1 MRIAIVTD
9 AWRPQVNG
17 VVTTLSRTAA
27 ELLLMGHEVMVIN
40 PEQFQTFPLPSYP
53 EIRLAF
59 RPAGRVAQFLD
70 DFQPQHIHI
79 ATEGSLGFAA
89 RNYCRKKTLNFTTSY
104 HTQFPEYIRK
114 RVPIPLPVTYGVLR
128 RFHRSANRTM
138 VATRNMREVLLQ
150 RGFAN
155 VVLWERGV
163 DTGLFQPRDDET
175 KLPPQARPVWIYVG
189 RVAVEKNIEA
199 FLNLDLPGTKQVVGE
214 GPALARLK
222 AKFLDVQFLGYQFG
236 EQLAA
241 TIAAADVFV
250 FPSLTDTFGLVMLE
264 AMACG
269 LPVAAFPV
277 TGPVDVVKPGI
288 TGILDNDLRKAALA
302 ALELDRAACRREAL
316 ERTWQRATGQ
326 FVANLVPVRSNP

>member
-17 VVTTLSRTAA
+17 VVTTLSRTEA
-27 ELLLMGHEVMVIN
+27 ELQLMGHEVLVIN
-40 PEQFQTFPLPSYP
+40 PQQFRTFPLPSYP
-53 EIRLAF
+53 EIRLAL
-59 RPAGRVAQFLD
+59 RPAGRVAKLLE
-70 DFQPQHIHI
+70 DFRPQHIHI

-89 RNYCRKKTLNFTTSY
+89 RNYCRNNRLNFTTAY

-114 RVPIPLPVTYGVLR
+114 RVPIPLPLSYGVLR
-128 RFHRSANRTM
+128 RFHGGARRTM
-138 VATRNMREVLLQ
+138 VATNSMRNLLLQ
-150 RGFAN
+150 WGFTN

-163 DTGLFQPRDDET
+163 DSSLFQPSDDRIN
-175 KLPPQARPVWIYVG
+175 LLAQQRPVWIYVG

-214 GPALARLK
+214 GPALPALK
-222 AKFLDVQFLGYQFG
+222 ARFRDVQFLGYQFG

-288 TGILDNDLRKAALA
+288 TGILNHDLRKAALA
-302 ALELDRAACRREAL
+302 ALELDRTACRREAL
-316 ERTWQRATGQ
+316 KRTWQHATSQ
-326 FVANLVPVRSNP
+326 FVANLVPV

>member
-27 ELLLMGHEVMVIN
+27 ELSLMGHEVLVIN

-53 EIRLAF
+53 EIRLAL
-59 RPAGRVAQFLD
+59 RPGTSVARLLG

-89 RNYCRKKTLNFTTSY
+89 RNYCRNKGLNFTTSY

-114 RVPIPLPVTYGVLR
+114 RIPIPLSVTYGVLR
-128 RFHRSANRTM
+128 RFHRSAQRTM
-138 VATRNMREVLLQ
+138 VATNNMRDLLLQ
-150 RGFAN
+150 RGFVN

-163 DTGLFQPRDDET
+163 DCSLFQPRDAKIE
-175 KLPPQARPVWIYVG
+175 LPQKERPVWIYVG

-199 FLNLDLPGTKQVVGE
+199 FLNLDLPGTKQVVGS
-214 GPALARLK
+214 GPALSTLK
-222 AKFLDVQFLGYQFG
+222 AKFRDVQFLGYQFG

-277 TGPVDVVKPGI
+277 TGPVDVVKSGK

-302 ALELDRAACRREAL
+302 ALELDRSVCRQEAL
-316 ERTWQRATGQ
+316 NRTWRRATGQ
-326 FVANLVPVRSNP
+326 FIANLVPV